1 MSGDSSTSFNPRVIG
16 ALIGAGI
23 VGFIGYWLLSA
34 FAPDLDAGRD
44 GGTHALSR
52 SATGFSGLYE
62 LARDAGLEP
71 ELLRKTTEQGAFSGR
86 DDIGLLVVTPPL
98 GTDPQK
104 LVDRISGF
112 DGIVLVILPKH
123 MVAPDPEH
131 RGWVRSLGRAPQ
143 ADDILPMQ
151 AWGIDP
157 NLRSSGIARGKAVDI
172 TVDDSVTVRTPAPE
186 QFVLLDGTGF
196 YDAAPVESGT
206 VLASPD
212 RFEHV
217 YILSDPDLMNN
228 RALKTGASATAALR
242 LLLALATPD
251 SVVAFDVTLNGLGSA
266 DRSLL
271 RLAFTPPFL
280 GLTLCFLAAAL
291 LALWQGF
298 VRFGPP
304 WIEERKVALGKAAL
318 VANTAL
324 LIAQARRVPHFA
336 ARYVGMVR
344 ETAAQRLH
352 APAGL
357 AGDALD
363 HWLDRFADSKG
374 RRFSSLAATLERARN
389 EQDVVSGA
397 AALGQWRKE
406 VLRDGQ

>member
-1 MSGDSSTSFNPRVIG
+1 MSGDSSTAFNPRVIG

-34 FAPDLDAGRD
+34 FAPDLDGGRN

-52 SATGFSGLYE
+52 SAAGFSGLFE
-62 LARDAGLEP
+62 LARASGLEP
-71 ELLRKTTEQGAFSGR
+71 ELLRTSAEQGAFTGDR
-86 DDIGLLVVTPPL
+86 EIGLMVVTPPL
-98 GTDPQK
+98 GSDPQK
-104 LVDRISGF
+104 LVDRIARF
-112 DGIVLVILPKH
+112 EGIVLVILPKYH
-123 MVAPDPEH
+123 IAPDPFR
-131 RGWVRSLGRAPQ
+131 RGWARSDGRATNP
-143 ADDILPMQ
+143 DTVLPTEE
-151 AWGIDP
+151 WGIVP
-157 NLRSSGIARGKAVDI
+157 NLRVSQLTAGRPLDVTIDDAVTIRARV
-172 TVDDSVTVRTPAPE
+172 PE
-186 QFVLLDGTGF
+186 QLVLLDGDGF
-196 YDAAPVESGT
+196 YYSAPVDNGAL
-206 VLASPD
+206 LASPENMD
-212 RFEHV
+212 NV
-217 YILSDPDLMNN
+217 YILFDPDLMNN
-228 RALKTGASATAALR
+228 RALRDGTRATAALR
-242 LLLALATPD
+242 LLESLATPD
-251 SVVAFDVTLNGLGSA
+251 TAIAFDVTLNGLGSA

-344 ETAAQRLH
+344 ETAARRLH

-363 HWLDRFADSKG
+363 RWLDRFADSNG
-374 RRFSSLAATLERARN
+374 RKFSGLAAALERARN
-389 EQDVVSGA
+389 EQDVVTGA
-397 AALGQWRKE
+397 AALGQWRKD

>member
-1 MSGDSSTSFNPRVIG
+1 MSGDSSSAFDPRIIG

-34 FAPDLDAGRD
+34 FAPDLDGGRN

-52 SATGFSGLYE
+52 SAAGFSGLFE
-62 LARDAGLEP
+62 LARASGLEP
-71 ELLRKTTEQGAFSGR
+71 ELLRTTAEQGAFTGESE
-86 DDIGLLVVTPPL
+86 IGLLVVTPPL
-98 GTDPQK
+98 GSDPQK
-104 LVDRISGF
+104 LVDRIAGF
-112 DGIVLVILPKH
+112 DGNILVILPKH
-123 MVAPDPEH
+123 MVVPDPLR
-131 RGWVRSLGRAPQ
+131 RGWARSLGRAPTP
-143 ADDILPMQ
+143 DDVLPME
-151 AWGIDP
+151 AWEIDP
-157 NLRSSGIARGKAVDI
+157 NLRSSGIAAGKPVDI
-172 TVDDSVTVRTPAPE
+172 IVNDSVTIRTPAPE

-212 RFEHV
+212 AYENV

-228 RALKTGASATAALR
+228 RALSNGARATAALR
-242 LLLALATPD
+242 LLESLATPD
-251 SVVAFDVTLNGLGSA
+251 TAIAFDVTLNGLGSA

-344 ETAAQRLH
+344 ETAARRLH

-363 HWLDRFADSKG
+363 RWLDRFADSKG
-374 RRFSSLAATLERARN
+374 RRFSALAATLERARK
-389 EQDVVSGA
+389 EQDVVTGA
-397 AALGQWRKE
+397 AALGQWRKD

>member
-1 MSGDSSTSFNPRVIG
+1 MSGDSSASFNPRVIG
-16 ALIGAGI
+16 ALVGAGI

-34 FAPDLDAGRD
+34 FAPDLNSGRD

-52 SATGFSGLYE
+52 SAAGFSGLYE
-62 LARDAGLEP
+62 LARDAGLHP
-71 ELLRKTTEQGAFSGR
+71 ELMRKTSEQGAFTGEN
-86 DDIGLLVVTPPL
+86 DIGLLVVTPPL
-98 GTDPQK
+98 GSDPQK
-104 LVDRISGF
+104 LVDRIAGF

-123 MVAPDPEH
+123 MVTPDPTH
-131 RGWVRSLGRAPQ
+131 RGWVRSLGRAPTP
-143 ADDILPMQ
+143 DDVLPME
-151 AWGIDP
+151 AWEIDP
-157 NLRSSGIARGKAVDI
+157 NLRSSGIVAGKLIDI
-172 TVDDSVTVRTPAPE
+172 TVDDSITVRTPTPE

-196 YDAAPVESGT
+196 YDSAPVESGT

-212 RFEHV
+212 AHENI

-228 RALKTGASATAALR
+228 RALSNATSATAALR
-242 LLLALATPD
+242 LLEALATPD
-251 SVVAFDVTLNGLGSA
+251 SAIAFDVTLNGLGSA

-318 VANTAL
+318 VSNTAL

-344 ETAAQRLH
+344 ETAARRLH

-363 HWLDRFADSKG
+363 RWLDRFADSKG
-374 RRFSSLAATLERARN
+374 RRFSTLAATLERARN
-389 EQDVVSGA
+389 EQDVVTGA
-397 AALGQWRKE
+397 AALGQWRKD